1 MAWPPDERPHYE
13 RLPAVLPEAMGSQAF
28 EESGNRGRAMTL
40 GDAVA
45 CALGTTP

>member
-13 RLPAVLPEAMGSQAF
+13 RLLTVLPEAMGVEAF
-28 EESGNRGRAMTL
+28 EEARNRGRAMTL

-45 CALGTTP
+45 FALGRTT